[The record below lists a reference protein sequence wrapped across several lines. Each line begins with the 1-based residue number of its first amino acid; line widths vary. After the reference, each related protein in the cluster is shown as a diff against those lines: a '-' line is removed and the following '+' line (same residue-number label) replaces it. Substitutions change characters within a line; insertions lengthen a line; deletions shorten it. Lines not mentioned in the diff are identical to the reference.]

1 MRERAAQTAE
11 ETARGGRAPDE
22 AGRKRAAVELLARH
36 GEALRRTA
44 RRYSLCPEDAEDAYQ
59 RGLEILLTKAPTE
72 GPRELLAWTTTVVK
86 HEALSVRRARERVL
100 GTGPKSARDE
110 DEDWLARVPS
120 QGAGPFERLL
130 RREEVARSR
139 EAILALKPAERRAL
153 ALLGEGYSYAE
164 IGEITGYS
172 ATKVNRCLAEGRERF
187 RRILASSEDGSRCA
201 QMRPLLSAFCDG
213 EAGAADDARV
223 REHLRACAGCRAA
236 MRAYRAAP
244 ATVAALCPL
253 PLGLAADAGAEGGGA
268 GAVEGG
274 GLAGLGKAAGLTHL
288 AGLKKALALCALT
301 GAAAGVATG
310 ALPLP
315 EWPGDRAL
323 EAGRVERVGAQALA
337 ALRSAAPAARAQTR
351 GAAPAAAPKRGQ
363 GERELDDAPS
373 PVAVAAAP
381 SAPVTAPE
389 PVEAAAPSVDAAP
402 PAESAEPAPSEPVA
416 APAPATEPAPSAAGE
431 FGP

>member
-1 MRERAAQTAE
+1 M
-11 ETARGGRAPDE
+11 PDE

-44 RRYSLCPEDAEDAYQ
+44 RRYSLCAEDAEDAYQ

-72 GPRELLAWTTTVVK
+72 GPRELLAWTTTVIK
-86 HEALSVRRARERVL
+86 HEALAVRRGRERLL
-100 GTGPKSARDE
+100 GRGPKGFRDE
-110 DEDWLARVPS
+110 DEDWVARVPS
-120 QGAGPFERLL
+120 QGAGPSERLL

-187 RRILASSEDGSRCA
+187 RRLVASSEDGSRCA
-201 QMRPLLSAFCDG
+201 ELRPLLSAFCDG
-213 EAGAADDARV
+213 EAGSQDGARV

-253 PLGLAADAGAEGGGA
+253 PLALAAEAGAEGGAAA
-268 GAVEGG
+268 GATEGG
-274 GLAGLGKAAGLTHL
+274 GLMSLGKAVGLTKL
-288 AGLKKALALCALT
+288 TALNKALTLCAVSGT
-301 GAAAGVATG
+301 AACVATG
-310 ALPLP
+310 IVPVPSGPPAREVEPRVERIGP
-315 EWPGDRAL
+315 RAL
-323 EAGRVERVGAQALA
+323 EPPRA
-337 ALRSAAPAARAQTR
+337 ATSVHRRARKSEKAARPKRRIHRREVAAPS
-351 GAAPAAAPKRGQ
+351 PEPIEAAAPPA
-363 GERELDDAPS
+363 E
-373 PVAVAAAP
+373 PVVP
-381 SAPVTAPE
+381 APE
-389 PVEAAAPSVDAAP
+389 PVEEVPVEAVEAPVSQAPVD
-402 PAESAEPAPSEPVA
+402 
-416 APAPATEPAPSAAGE
+416 TGGAAGE